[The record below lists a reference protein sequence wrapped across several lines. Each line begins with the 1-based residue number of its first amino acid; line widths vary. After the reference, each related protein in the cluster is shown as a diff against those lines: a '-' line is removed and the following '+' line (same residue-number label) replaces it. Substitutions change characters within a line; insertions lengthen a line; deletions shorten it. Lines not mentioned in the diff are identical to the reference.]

1 MFAWLRAMGALSF
14 MLLLPGCLVTPG
26 KFESSLD
33 IRADRSFTFAYKGE
47 IIASDMGKGLGGLEN
62 DETGAEPLG
71 DAVPEGKPSTLTPTL
86 LWQEKSAATPP
97 GKKEERFD
105 AKSTKAVDPDE
116 DARLNAIAAALLKEK
131 GFRAARYMGN
141 RIFEIDYAIDG
152 TLTHAFLFPFNID
165 AQIVLPFVAV
175 ELRGSDRVRV
185 TAPGFANESDKSQG
199 MIGGSGDEAAKALNG
214 TFTLTT
220 DAEIVSQNQE
230 EGPTDNPR
238 GKQLRWVISP
248 LTREAPMAVL
258 RFRGK

>member
-1 MFAWLRAMGALSF
+1 MIAWLRAAFALGF

-26 KFESSLD
+26 KFDSSLD

-47 IIASDMGKGLGGLEN
+47 IIASDMGKGLGGFEGN
-62 DETGAEPLG
+62 ETDTDPLG
-71 DAVPEGKPSTLTPTL
+71 DAVPEGQPSALTNAL
-86 LWQEKSAATPP
+86 LWEEKSPAPPP
-97 GKKEERFD
+97 GEKEERFD
-105 AKSTKAVDPDE
+105 GKGSKTADPDE
-116 DARLNAIAAALLKEK
+116 DVRLNAIAAALLKEK

-141 RIFEIDYAIDG
+141 RRFEIDYAIDG

-175 ELRGSDRVRV
+175 ELRGNDRVRV
-185 TAPGFANESDKSQG
+185 KAPGFANESDKSQG
-199 MIGGSGDEAAKALNG
+199 MMGGSGDEAAKALNG

-230 EGPTDNPR
+230 EGPTDSPR
-238 GKQLRWVISP
+238 GKQLRWTVSP

-258 RFRGK
+258 RFRGR